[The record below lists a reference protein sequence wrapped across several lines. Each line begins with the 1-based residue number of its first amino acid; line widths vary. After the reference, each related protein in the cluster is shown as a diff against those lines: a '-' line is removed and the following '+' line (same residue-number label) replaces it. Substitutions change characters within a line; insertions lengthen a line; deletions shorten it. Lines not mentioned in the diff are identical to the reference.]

1 MQWEANKVLGPR
13 EIGVAPRLA
22 NYFLDFLGMER

>member
-13 EIGVAPRLA
+13 EIGVAPRRA
-22 NYFLDFLGMER
+22 RYFPDFFGMER